1 MDIRLNRADC
11 KQLCQLGTLGLA
23 IAFAPLAQAEPPS
36 DWNVVREPLEPSQL
50 WISEPIEPAILPQQ
64 APSTPAINTRQETMA
79 ASSVPVDEL
88 PLLPPG
94 PVSNLS
100 AANEERPA
108 ASPIATPRRI
118 KPTQTSEGVPAN
130 LARLQMQQPR
140 RETLLPTA
148 VPEAAQVQPVAIA
161 SRPRR
166 ESYDTAIFES
176 TQSTAPMPRR
186 PIQPSTVM
194 PGFGSVSLREQAAK
208 HLDESAARLGHRAS
222 LTAGAE
228 ATEALRLVAQAKIWP
243 PNQANHPLPSKRR

>member
-1 MDIRLNRADC
+1 M
-11 KQLCQLGTLGLA
+11 
-23 IAFAPLAQAEPPS
+23 
-36 DWNVVREPLEPSQL
+36 REPLEPSQL

-64 APSTPAINTRQETMA
+64 AFSTPASNMHQETMA
-79 ASSVPVDEL
+79 ARSVPVDEL

-94 PVSNLS
+94 PVSDLS

-108 ASPIATPRRI
+108 ASPIAAPRRI
-118 KPTQTSEGVPAN
+118 KPTQTTEGVPAN

-148 VPEAAQVQPVAIA
+148 VPEASQVQPVTIA

-166 ESYDTAIFES
+166 DSYDTAIFES
-176 TQSTAPMPRR
+176 TQSTAPAPRR

-208 HLDESAARLGHRAS
+208 HLTNLLRGLGIEPA
-222 LTAGAE
+222 
-228 ATEALRLVAQAKIWP
+228 
-243 PNQANHPLPSKRR
+243 